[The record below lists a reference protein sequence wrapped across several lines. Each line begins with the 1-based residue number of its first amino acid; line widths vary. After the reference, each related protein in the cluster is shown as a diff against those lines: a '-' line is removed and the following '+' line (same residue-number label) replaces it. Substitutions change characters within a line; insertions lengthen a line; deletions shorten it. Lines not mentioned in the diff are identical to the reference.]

1 MHNNCFYPTRKIQL
15 ACETR
20 RRESRKGD
28 RCRNIGCADVHTA
41 YKSIH
46 TSSWTFFLPRASL
59 AFSAFISSSLS
70 CKAFVS
76 WSSLRFAFCTSSS
89 SSWSSST
96 FFLASFS
103 YVREGGREGRR
114 EGGKHVYSTLQGRSH
129 RYGWYGFHRTTFS
142 RTHAVTTGKVRRR
155 GSITVR
161 TIRPAASAH
170 TCVEN
175 RIARERAVW
184 LRRQFSSRHYRVFLM
199 NLTTRATLRSPSDRL
214 EKLNLCFAQREANGF
229 VIGRSCTMMKVKM

>member
-1 MHNNCFYPTRKIQL
+1 MQAIRIFPHVCMHMPNYIVSIPHEKIQL

-28 RCRNIGCADVHTA
+28 RCRNIGCADIHTA
-41 YKSIH
+41 YNSTGIH

-70 CKAFVS
+70 CRAFVS

-103 YVREGGREGRR
+103 YVREGGRGREGGREGGEGGR
-114 EGGKHVYSTLQGRSH
+114 EGGKHVYSTLSKLVAEEEEETHTQYIH
-129 RYGWYGFHRTTFS
+129 HTQTVKTCTHKMNRTT
-142 RTHAVTTGKVRRR
+142 G
-155 GSITVR
+155 
-161 TIRPAASAH
+161 
-170 TCVEN
+170 
-175 RIARERAVW
+175 
-184 LRRQFSSRHYRVFLM
+184 
-199 NLTTRATLRSPSDRL
+199 
-214 EKLNLCFAQREANGF
+214 
-229 VIGRSCTMMKVKM
+229 